1 MNDYNGNE
9 QTEEEELSKAEKT
22 YSISIPIN

>member
-1 MNDYNGNE
+1 MNEYTGNE
-9 QTEEEELSKAEKT
+9 ETEEEELSKAEKS